1 MTGEFVEK
9 YSVFFL
15 PDAAN
20 LMVVVVAVR
29 GLEHALDFEQ
39 WHDVEAMVD
48 ADEVHDHVYFELLA
62 PSVGHLA
69 MVAIDLLDTEIT
81 RRKQRPLT
89 YYAF

>member
-1 MTGEFVEK
+1 MTGEFVVK
-9 YSVFFL
+9 YSVFL

-48 ADEVHDHVYFELLA
+48 AGEVHDHVYFELLA
-62 PSVGHLA
+62 PSVVA

-81 RRKQRPLT
+81 RRKQRPLI

>member
-1 MTGEFVEK
+1 M
-9 YSVFFL
+9 
-15 PDAAN
+15 
-20 LMVVVVAVR
+20 
-29 GLEHALDFEQ
+29 
-39 WHDVEAMVD
+39 D

-81 RRKQRPLT
+81 RRKQRPLI